1 MQIPPLAA
9 RPLSQTATPGP
20 GTAPHVKPDPR
31 DAAALKAAKA
41 FEASFLEEMLK
52 EFGINSMPESFG
64 GGAGEEAFGSFL
76 TGEYAKLLADR
87 GGFGL
92 AERVYAV
99 LRQKP

>member
-9 RPLSQTATPGP
+9 RPLSQSATPGT
-20 GTAPHVKPDPR
+20 GTAAAKKPDPR

-52 EFGINSMPESFG
+52 DSGINSMPDSFG

-76 TGEYAKLLADR
+76 TSEYAKLLADR

-92 AERVYAV
+92 AERVYAI

>member
-1 MQIPPLAA
+1 MQIPPLGA
-9 RPLSQTATPGP
+9 RPLSQTDTPRTG
-20 GTAPHVKPDPR
+20 APAQAKPDPK

-52 EFGINSMPESFG
+52 ESGINSMPDSFG

-76 TGEYAKLLADR
+76 TGEYAKLLAER

-92 AERVYAV
+92 AERVFDI

>member
-52 EFGINSMPESFG
+52 ESGIDSMPDRRG
-64 GGAGEEAFGSFL
+64 RRR
-76 TGEYAKLLADR
+76 R
-87 GGFGL
+87 GG
-92 AERVYAV
+92 
-99 LRQKP
+99 LRLLPDRRIRKAPG

>member
-52 EFGINSMPESFG
+52 ESGINSMPEILRG
-64 GGAGEEAFGSFL
+64 RRR
-76 TGEYAKLLADR
+76 R
-87 GGFGL
+87 GG
-92 AERVYAV
+92 
-99 LRQKP
+99 LRLLPDRRIRKAPG

>member
-1 MQIPPLAA
+1 MQIPPLGA
-9 RPLSQTATPGP
+9 RPLSQTTAS
-20 GTAPHVKPDPR
+20 GTGAAAQVKPDPK

-41 FEASFLEEMLK
+41 FEASFLEQMLK
-52 EFGINSMPESFG
+52 DSGINAMPSSFG

-76 TGEYAKLLADR
+76 TSEYAKLLAER

-92 AERVYAV
+92 AERVYAI